1 VNYFVIG
8 SALLAS
14 IIISVISYRRGK
26 SVGRQEGQ
34 KIESKEQDAAYAREI
49 VSRDQEIRELHAR
62 LDNLNE
68 LNSRYLSFMFKIPM
82 TVQRLNSTMRSEE
95 IILSIV
101 NLVKDIILTDLVE
114 IYMLDASDNILKK
127 AHLQS
132 DIQNEKNS
140 YVIGEGLV
148 GLAGQDRIVRFNG
161 HFNRSAA
168 SEKDAAHSGSPI
180 WMAVP
185 IVFKERLLGV
195 IGIGKIK
202 NPTGN
207 ESNIM
212 KMIADIAAVTLVNTA
227 MLGEAK
233 HKANTDP
240 LTGLSNRNYFFQM
253 AQTSVEKAI
262 REGSPISVFL
272 FDIDNFK
279 HYNDTNGH
287 DAGDKLLIELSQ
299 IVEGITRKNAVF
311 ARYGGEEFIVMLPGI
326 SKEDAFI
333 YANRVR
339 EKISEH
345 PFPHRE
351 KQPLGCLSISGGV
364 AAFPID
370 GDSLYKV
377 IQLSDVSLYQA
388 KSEGRNRVMVH
399 KPYYFSDQGKEM
411 DEVSLPPSTFI

>member
-1 VNYFVIG
+1 
-8 SALLAS
+8 
-14 IIISVISYRRGK
+14 
-26 SVGRQEGQ
+26 
-34 KIESKEQDAAYAREI
+34 
-49 VSRDQEIRELHAR
+49 
-62 LDNLNE
+62 
-68 LNSRYLSFMFKIPM
+68 
-82 TVQRLNSTMRSEE
+82 MRFEE

-127 AHLQS
+127 THLQS

-287 DAGDKLLIELSQ
+287 DAGDKLLIDES
-299 IVEGITRKNAVF
+299 
-311 ARYGGEEFIVMLPGI
+311 ARMG
-326 SKEDAFI
+326 
-333 YANRVR
+333 
-339 EKISEH
+339 
-345 PFPHRE
+345 
-351 KQPLGCLSISGGV
+351 
-364 AAFPID
+364 
-370 GDSLYKV
+370 
-377 IQLSDVSLYQA
+377 
-388 KSEGRNRVMVH
+388 
-399 KPYYFSDQGKEM
+399 
-411 DEVSLPPSTFI
+411 